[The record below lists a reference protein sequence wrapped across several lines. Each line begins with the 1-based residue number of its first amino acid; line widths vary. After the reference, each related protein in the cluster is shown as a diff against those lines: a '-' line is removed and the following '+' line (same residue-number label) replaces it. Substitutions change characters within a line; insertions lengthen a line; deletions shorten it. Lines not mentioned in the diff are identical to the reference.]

1 MARHGIKAGKTHLET
16 YAGQPAVDALAE
28 LIWNGLDA
36 EAKSVEVRLE
46 RGSLGDDAAEFV
58 SRLWATDTGHG
69 IEPVGADYCV
79 VPGLAAFRY
88 SLMRPWQRV
97 DFTTRRRRGSA
108 GARASEAS
116 GGCWSSERWGRCSL

>member
-16 YAGQPAVDALAE
+16 FARQTAVDALSE

-36 EAKSVEVRLE
+36 EADSIDIRME

-58 SRLWATDTGHG
+58 SRLWVV
-69 IEPVGADYCV
+69 VGAEYCV
-79 VPGLAAFRY
+79 VAGQAAFRY

-97 DFTTRRRRGSA
+97 DFTTRR
-108 GARASEAS
+108 
-116 GGCWSSERWGRCSL
+116 